1 MVKLLVVKS
10 KLHATPVG
18 GILPFFSISFQES
31 LPGTSGIV
39 LAQAGERH
47 IANSIILVIKHTRK
61 DLDCSI
67 GIHGHS

>member
-10 KLHATPVG
+10 KLHTTPVG
-18 GILPFFSISFQES
+18 GILPFFSFHFKNHS
-31 LPGTSGIV
+31 LV
-39 LAQAGERH
+39 LAQAVERH

-67 GIHGHS
+67 GKHGHP